1 MGWHGDDCGTTFAE
15 GSDNI
20 VPILT
25 AGHFNVSRKNFTQVV
40 SKYKIIVVGFSA
52 YTCHRCIQTEN
63 EYKNLSDRLLNLK
76 VPFARANADNM
87 KSIALEVGAGEL
99 PAIVVFMKL
108 RPLLYKGV
116 HTAEAISTFVKK
128 QLEKPAKVLSSVND
142 VVNFINS
149 RTGPQYSVSTIMV
162 VGFFSGRRENLDL
175 NYL

>member
-1 MGWHGDDCGTTFAE
+1 M
-15 GSDNI
+15 
-20 VPILT
+20 
-25 AGHFNVSRKNFTQVV
+25 
-40 SKYKIIVVGFSA
+40 VGFSA
-52 YTCHRCIQTEN
+52 YTCHRCIQTES

-175 NYL
+175 KLSLKALE